1 MRVCVCACVCVCVC
15 VCMCACVCMLMLINI
30 LIIIPL
36 FDLSRI
42 LLTAVSTL
50 VDSSQVTDHLH
61 TDYVQDSG
69 QFSVESRPGCVR
81 SLYGQ
86 ADLSPVEAIRSC
98 DKYRTDGRSGSQLF
112 LVSPV
117 ILQEDHES
125 PDLGASHK
133 VCLTALTFPAMSA
146 GYGFAN
152 AFLRTHN
159 VAL

>member
-1 MRVCVCACVCVCVC
+1 MCACVRACVRACVCLHVCVCV
-15 VCMCACVCMLMLINI
+15 CVCMLMLINI
-30 LIIIPL
+30 LIITPL

-42 LLTAVSTL
+42 LLAAVSTL
-50 VDSSQVTDHLH
+50 VDSSQVTDHLL

-69 QFSVESRPGCVR
+69 QFSVESRPECVR

-86 ADLSPVEAIRSC
+86 TDLSPVEAIRSC
-98 DKYRTDGRSGSQLF
+98 DQYRTDGRSGSQLF

-117 ILQEDHES
+117 ILQEDRQS

-133 VCLTALTFPAMSA
+133 VCLTFPGMPA

-152 AFLRTHN
+152 AFLRAHN
-159 VAL
+159 FAL